1 MMKNRAEFGIE
12 KENGGDQV
20 YSKLSPTFSENVEK
34 GEEIPTTAREK
45 GYICSSL
52 LKKKVENLIWKS
64 AGGN

>member
-1 MMKNRAEFGIE
+1 
-12 KENGGDQV
+12 V